1 MQVSGAMR
9 GTSATA
15 AGTRPDP
22 APLDHQRTQVATGV
36 AVALAC
42 TATLAIAFVLA
53 RLAAGDLGLVVR
65 AFAYSLLGGGLLAWL
80 AAKHHGAPTFGA
92 ANAVTLARGAIA
104 LDLLALLGSAPSVVL
119 AWSIVALAQLALAL
133 DGVDGKVA
141 RSRGEASAFGARFDM
156 ETDAVLI
163 LVLCALAWQQGK
175 AGAWILLAGALRYLF
190 VAAGFALPWLA
201 RALPPSRRRQ
211 AACVVQIASLILCL
225 LPVVVPPA
233 SAAVALV
240 GLALL
245 LASFAADVVWLAR
258 DSRA

>member
-15 AGTRPDP
+15 AGTRPNP
-22 APLDHQRTQVATGV
+22 VTLDRQRTQVATGV
-36 AVALAC
+36 AIALAG
-42 TATLAIAFVLA
+42 TATLALAFMLA
-53 RLAAGDLGLVVR
+53 RLAAGDLGLVAR
-65 AFAYSLLGGGLLAWL
+65 AFAYAVLGGGLLARL
-80 AAKHHGAPTFGA
+80 AATHHGAPTLGA
-92 ANAVTLARGAIA
+92 ANAVTLARGVIV
-104 LDLLALLGSAPSVVL
+104 LDLLAVLGSTPGRVL
-119 AWSIVALAQLALAL
+119 AWSIVALALLALAL

-141 RSRGEASAFGARFDM
+141 RSRGEESAFGARFDM
-156 ETDAVLI
+156 ETDALLI

-211 AACVVQIASLILCL
+211 TVCVVQIVSLILCL

-233 SAAVALV
+233 STAIGAV
-240 GLALL
+240 GLVLL
-245 LASFAADVVWLAR
+245 LGSFAADVAWLAR
-258 DSRA
+258 RARA